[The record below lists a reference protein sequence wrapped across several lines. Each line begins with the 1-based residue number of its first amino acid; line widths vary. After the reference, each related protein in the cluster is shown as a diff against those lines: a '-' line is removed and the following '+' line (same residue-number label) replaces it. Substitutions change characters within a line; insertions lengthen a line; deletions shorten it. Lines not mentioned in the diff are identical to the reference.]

1 MILEARR
8 EILVADRNVRI
19 EYPEYSQTFL
29 YQDLLSVALSA
40 KVKGVEINAIKILLS
55 FMKPPKWRRNVCFT
69 FYFIF
74 TKMIMNGNVVF
85 QAFQSLNWSLMP

>member
-8 EILVADRNVRI
+8 EILVADRNVGI
-19 EYPEYSQTFL
+19 KYPEYSQTFL

-40 KVKGVEINAIKILLS
+40 KVKGVKINAIKILLS
-55 FMKPPKWRRNVCFT
+55 FMKPPKWRRNVYFT

-74 TKMIMNGNVVF
+74 TKMIMNDYLVF
-85 QAFQSLNWSLMP
+85 QAFQSLNLSLMP